1 MDRDPRPTP
10 LVLEQR
16 LGLGPAT
23 EPEPGALLLQLALT
37 ADERTRM
44 RGLRQSVCGQRLL
57 LQLPRGEAL
66 EPGEWLAASGGIARV
81 QVLAAPEPLLV
92 VKAAN
97 PLTLLQAAYHLG
109 NRHVAL
115 ALRPGELR
123 LLEDPVLEQMLRH
136 RGLNLS
142 REVAPFL
149 PESGAYSS
157 SGHHHGPAHDHS
169 HDHDHG
175 HSHSHD
181 HSQEPKHS
189 HHHHDADQRHHQ
201 LHPPLQPDAAAAGDH
216 PQRTLHG

>member
-1 MDRDPRPTP
+1 MDRDALPTP

-16 LGLGPAT
+16 LGHGPAP
-23 EPEPGALLLQLALT
+23 EPEPGTLLLQLALT
-37 ADERTRM
+37 ADERTRL
-44 RGLRQSVCGQRLL
+44 RGLRQSVCGHRLL

-66 EPGEWLAASGGIARV
+66 EPGEWLAASGGMARV
-81 QVLAAPEPLLV
+81 QVLAAPEPLLL

-115 ALRPGELR
+115 ELRPGELR

-149 PESGAYSS
+149 PESGAYSAS
-157 SGHHHGPAHDHS
+157 SHHHGPARAHS
-169 HDHDHG
+169 HDHDH
-175 HSHSHD
+175 SHD
-181 HSQEPKHS
+181 PNHNHP
-189 HHHHDADQRHHQ
+189 HDAGHQHHAHHQ
-201 LHPPLQPDAAAAGDH
+201 PLQTEAGATDDH